1 MRQLIVWF
9 AAKIL
14 LDAAKILLDAMKRRM
29 VRGDW
34 RQGCWVQGCSNPT
47 LHPKKVVRQVFTIAR
62 V

>member
-34 RQGCWVQGCSNPT
+34 RQSVG
-47 LHPKKVVRQVFTIAR
+47 
-62 V
+62 